1 MLDIGLRQPV
11 VTYNKIKLTDHSIQR
26 IRERLN
32 IKDTTY
38 ALNFVKDIIKNG
50 EYLGEHFGG
59 SPNDESELCSMFV
72 AKGIM
77 VIVNSKM
84 EVVTVMKKEDH
95 TYFHDRLRNQYI
107 KLGTKE
113 IRKLN
118 RREQTL
124 HKRLEE
130 YQLEYD
136 VQMALL
142 NKRMYKTRSNN
153 VRKVCKTEKKQLNS
167 SLNTLKQQI
176 RDVQLEKRKVAY
188 SLSVFL

>member
-1 MLDIGLRQPV
+1 
-11 VTYNKIKLTDHSIQR
+11 
-26 IRERLN
+26 
-32 IKDTTY
+32 
-38 ALNFVKDIIKNG
+38 
-50 EYLGEHFGG
+50 
-59 SPNDESELCSMFV
+59 
-72 AKGIM
+72 
-77 VIVNSKM
+77 
-84 EVVTVMKKEDH
+84 MKKEDH